1 MKNQQELFTDAT
13 KLCKKLGK
21 GSLYFTAIVVDVQA
35 IEKYFVAWPF
45 IQY

>member
-21 GSLYFTAIVVDVQA
+21 GSLHFTDIAVDVQA
-35 IEKYFVAWPF
+35 IEKYFMAWPF
-45 IQY
+45 IHY